1 MDGQEYLNQI
11 SASNRPTQQSS
22 LSKILTSKFFLI
34 GVGALVALIF
44 IIIIGSM
51 LSSGKSDEKSECIA
65 LYLHINNTSG
75 IISEYQDSVRSSSLR
90 ASSSSLNTVLQDT
103 GKKMEEYLVQKY
115 NFKGKDVSKKL
126 SEQLAFDVETLNNE
140 LYDAKING
148 VLDRTY
154 AHKMDYEIQLFEA
167 EANQIYNKTD
177 EEVLKDILGTFGSS
191 LENLYNEFNNFSEG
205 Q

>member
-22 LSKILTSKFFLI
+22 LSKLLTSKFFLI
-34 GVGALVALIF
+34 GVGALVALII

-51 LSSGKSDEKSECIA
+51 LSSGKGDEKSECIA

-75 IISEYQDSVRSSSLR
+75 IINEYQDSVRSSSLR

-103 GKKMEEYLVQKY
+103 GSKMGDYLGQKY
-115 NFKGKDVSKKL
+115 NLKSKDINKKL
-126 SEQLAFDVETLNNE
+126 TEKANQETALLNEE

-148 VLDRTY
+148 FLDRTY
-154 AHKMDYEIQLFEA
+154 AHKMDYEIQLFVA
-167 EANQIYNKTD
+167 EANQIRNKTK
-177 EEVLKDILGTFGSS
+177 EEALKGILETFNSS